1 MPCFKCKKKGIPI
14 ICKYCNLG
22 YCYSCIHLEKHNCN
36 GIDLKKQD
44 SLEKLKTQLKFKK
57 EKKFGMI

>member
-14 ICKYCNLG
+14 VCKYCNLG
-22 YCYSCIHLEKHNCN
+22 YCYSCIQLEKHDCN